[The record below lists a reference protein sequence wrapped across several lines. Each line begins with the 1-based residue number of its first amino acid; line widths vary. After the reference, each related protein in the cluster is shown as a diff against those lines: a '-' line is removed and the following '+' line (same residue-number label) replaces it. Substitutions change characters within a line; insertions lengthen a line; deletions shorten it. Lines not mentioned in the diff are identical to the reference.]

1 MVLSE
6 RQCPPGAV
14 SPCALQIRTPN
25 VLRCSALTPAL
36 TQCTRHA
43 VNKTSVV
50 TPAQLGHLTRRFPQ
64 LGCHP
69 HALHLSPIKD
79 SLALASGS
87 PPSSNS
93 SCGIPCRPD
102 RPATPSSSRWPR
114 LPEGPSAQ
122 PLSHFA
128 SQGYDSGHCSLYSS
142 LCLEHYPS
150 TVLRENSYS
159 RSKTQ
164 AKCPLLQAGFTKAPQ
179 DGSGA
184 ASSPAA
190 LVAQKWPR
198 DGTRVQPTLL
208 TNREHRIQSGH
219 QKRP

>member
-6 RQCPPGAV
+6 RQCPPGQV

-25 VLRCSALTPAL
+25 VLRCSALTPVL

-43 VNKTSVV
+43 VNKTSGV

-79 SLALASGS
+79 SLALAWGS

-93 SCGIPCRPD
+93 SCGIPGRPD
-102 RPATPSSSRWPR
+102 RPLHPPPGGHGSLRVPLPSLYPTLHHRGMIPVTV
-114 LPEGPSAQ
+114 LI
-122 PLSHFA
+122 
-128 SQGYDSGHCSLYSS
+128 LYSS

-179 DGSGA
+179 DRSGA

-190 LVAQKWPR
+190 LVARKSPR

>member
-14 SPCALQIRTPN
+14 SPCALQIWTPN

-36 TQCTRHA
+36 TQCTCHA
-43 VNKTSVV
+43 VNKTSGV
-50 TPAQLGHLTRRFPQ
+50 TPAQLGHLTRRFSQ

-69 HALHLSPIKD
+69 HALHLSPIED
-79 SLALASGS
+79 SLALAWGS

-93 SCGIPCRPD
+93 SCGTPGRPD
-102 RPATPSSSRWPR
+102 WP
-114 LPEGPSAQ
+114 LHPPPGGHGPPEGPSAQ

-179 DGSGA
+179 EGSGA

-190 LVAQKWPR
+190 VVAQKSPR